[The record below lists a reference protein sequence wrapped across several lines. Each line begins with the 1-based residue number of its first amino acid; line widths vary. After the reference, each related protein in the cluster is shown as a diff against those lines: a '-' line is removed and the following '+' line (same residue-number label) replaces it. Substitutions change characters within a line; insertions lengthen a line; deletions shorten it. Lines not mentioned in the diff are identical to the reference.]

1 MKGRSNT
8 DALAFSE
15 FILTLMFW
23 LAKPKSE
30 KIYNLLKG
38 SESNVQLTNPY
49 KSQQRKRTDFK
60 LKSKKSQ
67 EDKKCSVKN

>member
-38 SESNVQLTNPY
+38 SESNVQLTNVC
-49 KSQQRKRTDFK
+49 RFHRTGRQGDVSLSDFFTT
-60 LKSKKSQ
+60 
-67 EDKKCSVKN
+67 